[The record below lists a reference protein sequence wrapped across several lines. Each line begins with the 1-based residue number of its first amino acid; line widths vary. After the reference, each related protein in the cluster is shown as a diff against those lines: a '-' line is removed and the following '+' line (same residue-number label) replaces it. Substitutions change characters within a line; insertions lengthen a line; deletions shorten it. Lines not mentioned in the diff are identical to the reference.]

1 MAELKRVK
9 KRKLNL
15 KALIILLLIIYLI
28 VMLLYII
35 FTMPIKNIYITG
47 NNLITDNEIIEAAG
61 IKDYPAI
68 FKTSKSKLIKKISNL
83 ELVENVEVKKTL
95 TGKLTIEIT
104 EATPL
109 FYNRNTNKVVLSN
122 QKEVEP
128 NRKYSGIPTLI
139 NYVPTDILNDFIE
152 SLSEIDTDIIKMINE
167 IEYDPD
173 ISNDITI
180 DEYRFLLRMND
191 TNHVYVNI
199 INMERLNDY
208 EEIFATVGDLHGT
221 VYLDSYNADNI
232 IFEAFKEDNEETI
245 EENQAEE
252 NNSSGGEEEN
262 ETEA

>member
-9 KRKLNL
+9 RRKLNW
-15 KALIILLLIIYLI
+15 KAIILLLLIIYLI
-28 VMLLYII
+28 VMLFYTI
-35 FTMPIKNIYITG
+35 FTMKIKNIYIIGT
-47 NNLITDNEIIEAAG
+47 NLLTDNEIIETAG

-68 FKTSKSKLIKKISNL
+68 FGTSTNKLKERISEL
-83 ELVENVEVKKTL
+83 ELVDQVEIKKTL

-109 FYNRNTNKVVLSN
+109 FYNRNTNKVGLSN
-122 QKEVEP
+122 MKEVES
-128 NRKYSGIPTLI
+128 NSKYLGLPTLI

-152 SLSEIDTDIIKMINE
+152 SLKEIDTDIIKMINE

-173 ISNDITI
+173 ISNDIVI

-232 IFEAFKEDNEETI
+232 IFEAFSDDTEEET
-245 EENQAEE
+245 
-252 NNSSGGEEEN
+252 SGGEEEN
-262 ETEA
+262 ETED

>member
-9 KRKLNL
+9 KKKLNI

-28 VMLLYII
+28 VMFFYTL
-35 FTMPIKNIYITG
+35 FTMKIKNIFITG
-47 NNLITDNEIIEAAG
+47 TNLLTDNEIIEIAE

-68 FKTSKSKLIKKISNL
+68 FGTSKNKLKEKIKNL
-83 ELVENVEVKKTL
+83 ELVENVKIEKTL
-95 TGKLTIEIT
+95 TGKLTIKIT
-104 EATPL
+104 EAEPL
-109 FYNRNTNKVVLSN
+109 FYNRNSNKVVLSN
-122 QKEVEP
+122 KKEVE
-128 NRKYSGIPTLI
+128 NNSKYLGIPTLI

-152 SLSEIDTDIIKMINE
+152 ALSKIDPDIIKMINE

-208 EEIFATVGDLHGT
+208 EQIFATIGDLRGT

-232 IFEAFKEDNEETI
+232 IFEAFGSEDKKTTDNEDGGKLDEG
-245 EENQAEE
+245 EN
-252 NNSSGGEEEN
+252 
-262 ETEA
+262 

>member
-15 KALIILLLIIYLI
+15 KAVIILLLIIYLI
-28 VMLLYII
+28 AMLLYTI
-35 FTMPIKNIYITG
+35 FTMPIKNIYIKGT
-47 NNLITDNEIIEAAG
+47 NLLTDNEIIELAE

-68 FKTSKSKLIKKISNL
+68 FSISKKKLEEKISTL
-83 ELVENVEVKKTL
+83 ELVESVEVKKTL
-95 TGKLTIEIT
+95 TGKLTILVK
-104 EATPL
+104 EAMPL

-122 QKEVEP
+122 KKEVE
-128 NRKYSGIPTLI
+128 NNAKYLGIPTLI

-152 SLSEIDTDIIKMINE
+152 SFCEIDPDIIKMINE

-199 INMERLNDY
+199 INMKRLNDY

-232 IFEAFKEDNEETI
+232 IFEAFGSDD
-245 EENQAEE
+245 ENQNE
-252 NNSSGGEEEN
+252 NNGGDEEF
-262 ETEA
+262 ETEN

>member
-9 KRKLNL
+9 RRKLNW
-15 KALIILLLIIYLI
+15 KAIILLLLIIYLI
-28 VMLLYII
+28 VMLFYTI
-35 FTMPIKNIYITG
+35 FTMKIKNIYIIGT
-47 NNLITDNEIIEAAG
+47 NLLTDNEIIETAG

-68 FKTSKSKLIKKISNL
+68 FGTSTNKLKERISEL
-83 ELVENVEVKKTL
+83 ELVDQVEIKKTL

-122 QKEVEP
+122 MKEVES
-128 NRKYSGIPTLI
+128 NSKYLGLPTLI

-152 SLSEIDTDIIKMINE
+152 SLKEIDTDIIKMINE

-173 ISNDITI
+173 ISNDIVI

-208 EEIFATVGDLHGT
+208 EEIFATVGDIRGT

-232 IFEAFKEDNEETI
+232 IFEAFGSNDEE
-245 EENQAEE
+245 ERVDD
-252 NNSSGGEEEN
+252 SGGEEEN
-262 ETEA
+262 ETED

>member
-9 KRKLNL
+9 RRKLNW
-15 KALIILLLIIYLI
+15 KAIILLLLIIYLI
-28 VMLLYII
+28 VMLFYTI
-35 FTMPIKNIYITG
+35 FTMKIKNIYIIGT
-47 NNLITDNEIIEAAG
+47 NLLTDNEIIETAG

-68 FKTSKSKLIKKISNL
+68 FGTSTNKLKERISEL
-83 ELVENVEVKKTL
+83 ELVDQVEIKKTL

-122 QKEVEP
+122 MKEVES
-128 NRKYSGIPTLI
+128 NSKYLGLPTLI

-152 SLSEIDTDIIKMINE
+152 SLKEIDTDIIKMINE

-173 ISNDITI
+173 ISNDIVI

-208 EEIFATVGDLHGT
+208 EEICATVGDIRGT

-232 IFEAFKEDNEETI
+232 IFEAFGSNDEEETVDD
-245 EENQAEE
+245 
-252 NNSSGGEEEN
+252 SGGEEEN
-262 ETEA
+262 ETED

>member
-9 KRKLNL
+9 RRKLNW
-15 KALIILLLIIYLI
+15 KAIILLLLIIYLI
-28 VMLLYII
+28 VMLFYTI
-35 FTMPIKNIYITG
+35 FTMKIKNIYIIGT
-47 NNLITDNEIIEAAG
+47 NLLTDNEIIETAG

-68 FKTSKSKLIKKISNL
+68 FGTSTNKLKERISEL
-83 ELVENVEVKKTL
+83 ELVDQVEIKKTL

-109 FYNRNTNKVVLSN
+109 FYNRNTNKVGLSN
-122 QKEVEP
+122 MKEVES
-128 NRKYSGIPTLI
+128 NSKYLGLPTLI

-152 SLSEIDTDIIKMINE
+152 SLKEIDTNIIKMINE

-173 ISNDITI
+173 ISNDIVI

-208 EEIFATVGDLHGT
+208 EEIFATVGDIRGT

-232 IFEAFKEDNEETI
+232 IFEAFGSNDEEETVDD
-245 EENQAEE
+245 
-252 NNSSGGEEEN
+252 SGGEEEN
-262 ETEA
+262 ETED

>member
-9 KRKLNL
+9 RRRLNL
-15 KALIILLLIIYLI
+15 KAVIILLLIIYLI
-28 VMLLYII
+28 VMILYTI

-47 NNLITDNEIIEAAG
+47 TTLLTDNEIIEAAE

-68 FKTSKSKLIKKISNL
+68 FKTSKKKLEEKISSL
-83 ELVENVEVKKTL
+83 ELVESVEIDKTL
-95 TGKLTIEIT
+95 TGKLTIKIK

-109 FYNRNTNKVVLSN
+109 FYNRNTNKVVLSSK
-122 QKEVEP
+122 KEVETSS
-128 NRKYSGIPTLI
+128 KYLGIPTLI
-139 NYVPTDILNDFIE
+139 NYLPTDLLNVFIDAF
-152 SLSEIDTDIIKMINE
+152 SEIDPDIIKMINE

-173 ISNDITI
+173 ISNDIVI

-208 EEIFATVGDLHGT
+208 EEIFATVGELHGT

-232 IFEAFKEDNEETI
+232 IFEAFGSDTEEETD
-245 EENQAEE
+245 
-252 NNSSGGEEEN
+252 SGGEEVDGAED
-262 ETEA
+262 

>member
-9 KRKLNL
+9 RRKLNW
-15 KALIILLLIIYLI
+15 KAIILLLLIIYLI
-28 VMLLYII
+28 VMLFYTI
-35 FTMPIKNIYITG
+35 FTMKIKNIYIIGT
-47 NNLITDNEIIEAAG
+47 NLLTDNEIIETAG

-68 FKTSKSKLIKKISNL
+68 FGTSTNKLKERISEL
-83 ELVENVEVKKTL
+83 ELVDQVEIKKTL

-122 QKEVEP
+122 MKEVES
-128 NRKYSGIPTLI
+128 NSKYLGLPTLI

-152 SLSEIDTDIIKMINE
+152 SLKEIDTDIIKMINE

-173 ISNDITI
+173 IRNDIVI

-208 EEIFATVGDLHGT
+208 EEIFATVGDIRGT

-232 IFEAFKEDNEETI
+232 IFEAFGSNDEEETVDD
-245 EENQAEE
+245 
-252 NNSSGGEEEN
+252 SGGEEEN
-262 ETEA
+262 ETED

>member
-9 KRKLNL
+9 RRKLNW
-15 KALIILLLIIYLI
+15 KAIILLLLIIYLI
-28 VMLLYII
+28 VMLFYTI
-35 FTMPIKNIYITG
+35 FTMKIKNIYIIGT
-47 NNLITDNEIIEAAG
+47 NLLTDNEIIETAG

-68 FKTSKSKLIKKISNL
+68 FGTSTNKLKERISEL
-83 ELVENVEVKKTL
+83 ELVDQVEIKKTL

-109 FYNRNTNKVVLSN
+109 FYNRNTNKAVLSN
-122 QKEVEP
+122 MKEVES
-128 NRKYSGIPTLI
+128 NSKYLGLPTLI

-152 SLSEIDTDIIKMINE
+152 SLKEIDTDIIKMINE

-173 ISNDITI
+173 ISNDIVI

-208 EEIFATVGDLHGT
+208 EEIFATVGDIRGT

-232 IFEAFKEDNEETI
+232 IFEAFGSNDEEETVDD
-245 EENQAEE
+245 
-252 NNSSGGEEEN
+252 SGGEEEN
-262 ETEA
+262 ETED

>member
-9 KRKLNL
+9 RRKLNW
-15 KALIILLLIIYLI
+15 KAIILLLLIIYLI
-28 VMLLYII
+28 VMLFYTI
-35 FTMPIKNIYITG
+35 FTMKIKNIYIIGT
-47 NNLITDNEIIEAAG
+47 NLLTDNEIIETAG

-68 FKTSKSKLIKKISNL
+68 FGTSTNKLKERISEL
-83 ELVENVEVKKTL
+83 ELVDQVEIKKTL

-109 FYNRNTNKVVLSN
+109 FYNRNTNKVGLSN
-122 QKEVEP
+122 MKEVES
-128 NRKYSGIPTLI
+128 NSKYLGLPTLI

-152 SLSEIDTDIIKMINE
+152 SLKEIDTDIIKMINE

-173 ISNDITI
+173 ISNDIVI

-208 EEIFATVGDLHGT
+208 EEIFATVGDIRGT

-232 IFEAFKEDNEETI
+232 IFEAFGSNDDEETVDD
-245 EENQAEE
+245 
-252 NNSSGGEEEN
+252 SGGEEEN
-262 ETEA
+262 ETED

>member
-9 KRKLNL
+9 RRKLNW
-15 KALIILLLIIYLI
+15 KAIILLLLIIYLI
-28 VMLLYII
+28 VMLFYTI
-35 FTMPIKNIYITG
+35 FTMKIKNIYIIVT
-47 NNLITDNEIIEAAG
+47 NLLTDNEIIETAG

-68 FKTSKSKLIKKISNL
+68 FGTSTNKLKERISEL
-83 ELVENVEVKKTL
+83 ELVDQVEIKKTL

-109 FYNRNTNKVVLSN
+109 FYNRNTNKVGLSN
-122 QKEVEP
+122 MKEVES
-128 NRKYSGIPTLI
+128 NSKYLGLPTLI

-152 SLSEIDTDIIKMINE
+152 SLKEIDTDIIKMINE

-173 ISNDITI
+173 ISNDIVI

-208 EEIFATVGDLHGT
+208 EEIFATVGDIRGT

-232 IFEAFKEDNEETI
+232 IFEAFGSNDEEETVDD
-245 EENQAEE
+245 
-252 NNSSGGEEEN
+252 SGGEEEN
-262 ETEA
+262 ETED

>member
-9 KRKLNL
+9 RRKLNW
-15 KALIILLLIIYLI
+15 KAIILLLLIIYLI
-28 VMLLYII
+28 VMLFYTI
-35 FTMPIKNIYITG
+35 FTMKIKNIYIIGT
-47 NNLITDNEIIEAAG
+47 NLLTDNEIIETAG

-68 FKTSKSKLIKKISNL
+68 FGTSTNKLKERISEL
-83 ELVENVEVKKTL
+83 ELVDQVEIKKTL

-109 FYNRNTNKVVLSN
+109 FYNRNTNKVGLSN
-122 QKEVEP
+122 MKEVES
-128 NRKYSGIPTLI
+128 NSKYLGLPTLI

-152 SLSEIDTDIIKMINE
+152 SLKEIDTDIIKMINE

-173 ISNDITI
+173 ISNDIVI

-208 EEIFATVGDLHGT
+208 EEIFATVGDIRGT

-232 IFEAFKEDNEETI
+232 IFEAFGSNDEEETVDD
-245 EENQAEE
+245 
-252 NNSSGGEEEN
+252 SGGEEEN
-262 ETEA
+262 ETED

>member
-9 KRKLNL
+9 RRKLNW
-15 KALIILLLIIYLI
+15 KAIILLLLIIYLI
-28 VMLLYII
+28 VMLFYTI
-35 FTMPIKNIYITG
+35 FTMKIKNIYIIGT
-47 NNLITDNEIIEAAG
+47 NLLTDNEIIETAG

-68 FKTSKSKLIKKISNL
+68 FGTSTNKLKERISEL
-83 ELVENVEVKKTL
+83 ELVDQVEIKKTL

-109 FYNRNTNKVVLSN
+109 FYNRNTNKVGLSN
-122 QKEVEP
+122 MKEVES
-128 NRKYSGIPTLI
+128 NSKYLGLPTLI

-152 SLSEIDTDIIKMINE
+152 SLKEIDTDIIKMINE

-173 ISNDITI
+173 ISNDIVI

-208 EEIFATVGDLHGT
+208 ESVFATIGDLRGT
-221 VYLDSYNADNI
+221 VYLDSYDADNI
-232 IFEAFKEDNEETI
+232 IFEAFGSDTEEETDT
-245 EENQAEE
+245 
-252 NNSSGGEEEN
+252 GGEIED
-262 ETEA
+262 ETEN